1 MIFFILDDTQVE
13 TVDINKDNF
22 PQLYKAEDKNIKK
35 KQALQNWSEQ
45 TSTQLIK
52 IKEKNRVLQSDA
64 NEEGAGLMSCY
75 TVGHQGANDKLQ
87 NVPLKILHTFT

>member
-35 KQALQNWSEQ
+35 KSKNSKTDQNKHQHSLLKSKRKTEFY
-45 TSTQLIK
+45 S
-52 IKEKNRVLQSDA
+52 
-64 NEEGAGLMSCY
+64 LMLMRR
-75 TVGHQGANDKLQ
+75 GRG
-87 NVPLKILHTFT
+87 

>member
-1 MIFFILDDTQVE
+1 MIFFFILDDTQVE

-22 PQLYKAEDKNIKK
+22 PQLYTAEDKNIKK
-35 KQALQNWSEQ
+35 KQELQNWSEQ

-75 TVGHQGANDKLQ
+75 TVGHRGRTTSSKMF
-87 NVPLKILHTFT
+87 P